1 MSTIAVLGAGAW
13 GTALALL
20 ISKTHDVI
28 LWSHDADQ
36 VERLKHDG
44 ENKRY
49 IPGVPFPSTITCS
62 SDLLSTIQGVDGVL
76 IVVPSHA
83 FREVY
88 TAIAAVMP
96 ADMPLSWATKG
107 LDQVHHR
114 LLSDVVEELT
124 PGKTFA
130 IVSGPSF
137 AKEVALG
144 KPTAITLAHNDE
156 ATGLFWQ
163 RILHTEYFRVYTISD
178 FIGAQLAGAVKNV
191 LAVATGMADGLQLGA
206 NTQAALITRG
216 LNEMMRLGAQLGARA
231 ETFMGLAGV
240 GDLILTCT
248 DNQSRNRRFGKLM
261 GEGLSLNDAIERI
274 DQVVEGIP
282 TAKLIHELA
291 VANHV
296 EMPITQQ
303 VYEVLYQHK
312 TVPNAVHDL
321 LSRTPKKE

>member
-1 MSTIAVLGAGAW
+1 VLGAGAW

-20 ISKTHDVI
+20 ISKTHHVI
-28 LWSHDADQ
+28 LWSHAADQ
-36 VERLKHDG
+36 IDRLKHDG
-44 ENKRY
+44 ENQRY
-49 IPGVPFPSTITCS
+49 IPGVRFPATIECT
-62 SDLLSTIQGVDGVL
+62 SDLLSTLKRADGVL

-83 FREVY
+83 F
-88 TAIAAVMP
+88 A
-96 ADMPLSWATKG
+96 WATKG
-107 LDQVHHR
+107 LDNLHHR

-124 PGKTFA
+124 PGKKFA
-130 IVSGPSF
+130 ILSGPSF

-144 KPTAITLAHNDE
+144 KPTAVTLAHNDE

-163 RILHTEYFRVYTISD
+163 GIMHTDYFRVYTISD
-178 FIGAQLAGAVKNV
+178 YVGAQLAGAVKNV

-216 LNEMMRLGAQLGARA
+216 LNEMMRLGEPLGARP

-261 GEGLSLNDAIERI
+261 GEGVSLNDALNKI
-274 DQVVEGIP
+274 DQVVEGIQ

-291 VANHV
+291 LAHKI

-303 VYEVLYQHK
+303 VYEVLYHHK
-312 TVPNAVHDL
+312 TVPAAVHDL
-321 LSRTPKKE
+321 LARTPKKE

>member
-20 ISKTHDVI
+20 ISKTHSVI
-28 LWSHDADQ
+28 LWSHDTDQ
-36 VERLKHDG
+36 IDQLKRDG
-44 ENKRY
+44 ENQRY
-49 IPGVPFPSTITCS
+49 IPGVRFPSTLECS
-62 SDLLSTIQGVDGVL
+62 SDLLSTIKRADGVL
-76 IVVPSHA
+76 IAAPSHA

-88 TAIAAVMP
+88 TALASIMP
-96 ADMPLSWATKG
+96 YELPLSWATKG
-107 LDQVHHR
+107 LDNVHHR

-124 PGKTFA
+124 PGKKFA
-130 IVSGPSF
+130 IISGPSF

-156 ATGLFWQ
+156 ATALFWQ
-163 RILHTEYFRVYTISD
+163 GILHTDHFRVYTIHD
-178 FIGAQLAGAVKNV
+178 FVGAQLAGAVKNV
-191 LAVATGMADGLQLGA
+191 LAVATGMADGLRLGA

-216 LNEMMRLGAQLGARA
+216 LNEMMRLGAQLGARP

-261 GEGLSLNDAIERI
+261 GEGYTLSDAITKI
-274 DQVVEGIP
+274 DQVVEGIQA
-282 TAKLIHELA
+282 AKLIHELA
-291 VANHV
+291 IANKV

-312 TVPNAVHDL
+312 TVAAAVNDL
-321 LSRTPKKE
+321 LARIPKQE